1 MLMGQML
8 PMIEVAENEHV
19 LSLTLL
25 HYKRRMAI
33 ASSLIA
39 LSHALNAQLQRR
51 NECRSTHVKSPTNVP
66 DVVYYCGR
74 GRGTAAY
81 IVHTVLFRARRFR
94 PQDFDKAE
102 QLLAN
107 RLVKAPLTLPGPR
120 MSI

>member
-81 IVHTVLFRARRFR
+81 IVHTACMGLFLSTEF
-94 PQDFDKAE
+94 
-102 QLLAN
+102 
-107 RLVKAPLTLPGPR
+107 
-120 MSI
+120 